1 MNEAF
6 RMLFDEVKSG
16 VVWAQRDGVVRYANK
31 AAVQLTPCMLGQP
44 LLDPVAA
51 RALLDAGRNLLQLPH
66 RFELRSA
73 EGLADVVRCVVLPA
87 PVGKDLM
94 LVLENASE
102 STWYRQAL
110 KNLLAYMEVEMVEP
124 LGRVSTAVQALKTD
138 PRAALNTEAVQAL
151 SEQAQHLAKQLRA
164 METLVQAFG
173 SDDMVRDERI
183 LMPDLVNEALKAC
196 APMLAQRS
204 VTMQGNGLN
213 QDLAVYGSAAWLSRA
228 LMEFLAQA
236 IVSVPRGAVIALS
249 LEGLGTRVRL
259 RAINKGLFMS
269 SQDRRRAE
277 TPFNTGEK
285 PAQKSQGAPRIGL
298 ALARAVI
305 ERHGG
310 VVRIDDTNDSVD
322 FVLEMP
328 AGAPAEQ
335 APQLAVEQAQRYAL
349 DMARLLARQSQQR
362 GKNTV

>member
-1 MNEAF
+1 MNDAF

-31 AAVQLTPCMLGQP
+31 AAVQLTPCLLGQP

-51 RALLDAGRNLLQLPH
+51 RALQDVGSNLLQMPY
-66 RFELRSA
+66 RFEMRSP
-73 EGLADVVRCVVLPA
+73 EGLADVVRAVVLPA

-102 STWYRQAL
+102 VTWYRQAL
-110 KNLLAYMEVEMVEP
+110 KNLVAYMEVEMVEP
-124 LGRVSTAVQALKTD
+124 LGRLGDAVRAIKAD
-138 PRAALNTEAVQAL
+138 PKAALETAGVQTLAEQAQAL
-151 SEQAQHLAKQLRA
+151 SKKMHA

-183 LMPDLVNEALKAC
+183 LMADLLQETLGAC
-196 APMLAQRS
+196 APLLTQRH
-204 VTMQGNGLN
+204 VTVKGNGLK
-213 QDLAVYGSAAWLSRA
+213 QDLAVYGSATWLRRA

-236 IVSVPRGAVIALS
+236 VLAAPRGATIELT
-249 LEGLGTRVRL
+249 LEGLGTRVRV
-259 RAINKGLFMS
+259 RAVNKGIFLS
-269 SQDRRRAE
+269 GLDRRRAE
-277 TPFNTGEK
+277 TPFGAGDK
-285 PAQKSQGAPRIGL
+285 AGQGTPRIGL
-298 ALARAVI
+298 ALARAVV

-310 VVRIDDTNDSVD
+310 VVRIDDTHDSVD

-349 DMARLLARQSQQR
+349 DMARLLARQSPQR
-362 GKNTV
+362 GKNTA